1 MMARIQSLV
10 EQFIGW
16 VQRIPHDLIAL
27 IARFGIGLVF
37 WLSGQTKVHGL
48 NLFDLKSSQ
57 KFLFTEIHP
66 VPGVPWEVAAQLA
79 AIGEHILP
87 ALLFFG
93 LATRFAAFGLL
104 LMTIVIQIALPT
116 GFPTHLLWAGVLLYL
131 MARGPGILS
140 VDQWIAE
147 KYQK

>member
-10 EQFIGW
+10 EQLIGR

-66 VPGVPWEVAAQLA
+66 VPGVPWEVAAQIA

-93 LATRFAAFGLL
+93 FATRFAAFGLL

-116 GFPTHLLWAGVLLYL
+116 GFPTHLLWVGVLLYL

-140 VDQWIAE
+140 VDHWIAN
-147 KYQK
+147 K

>member
-1 MMARIQSLV
+1 MRASIQSLV
-10 EQFIGW
+10 EQFIGR

-27 IARFGIGLVF
+27 VARFGIGLVF

-66 VPGVPWEVAAQLA
+66 VPGVPWEVAAQMA

-93 LATRFAAFGLL
+93 FATRFAAFGLL

-140 VDQWIAE
+140 VDHWIAN
-147 KYQK
+147 K

>member
-10 EQFIGW
+10 EQLIGR

-66 VPGVPWEVAAQLA
+66 VPGVPWEVAAQIA

-93 LATRFAAFGLL
+93 FATRFAAFGLL

-140 VDQWIAE
+140 VDHWIAN
-147 KYQK
+147 K

>member
-10 EQFIGW
+10 EQLIGR

-66 VPGVPWEVAAQLA
+66 VPGVPWEVAAQIA

-93 LATRFAAFGLL
+93 FATRFAAFGLL

-116 GFPTHLLWAGVLLYL
+116 GFPTHLLWVGVLLYL

-140 VDQWIAE
+140 VDHWIANRHR
-147 KYQK
+147 

>member
-10 EQFIGW
+10 EQLIGR

-66 VPGVPWEVAAQLA
+66 VPGVPWEVAAQIA

-116 GFPTHLLWAGVLLYL
+116 GFPTHLLWVGVLLYL

-140 VDQWIAE
+140 VDHWIANRH
-147 KYQK
+147 K

>member
-10 EQFIGW
+10 EQLIGR

-66 VPGVPWEVAAQLA
+66 VPGVPWEVAAQIA

-93 LATRFAAFGLL
+93 FATRFAACGLL

-116 GFPTHLLWAGVLLYL
+116 GFPTHLLWVGVLLYL

-140 VDQWIAE
+140 VDHWIANRHR
-147 KYQK
+147 

>member
-10 EQFIGW
+10 EQLIGW
-16 VQRIPHDLIAL
+16 AQRIPHDLIAL

-57 KFLFTEIHP
+57 RFLFTEIHP
-66 VPGVPWEVAAQLA
+66 VPGVPWEVASQLA

-116 GFPTHLLWAGVLLYL
+116 GFPTHLLWVGVLLYL
-131 MARGPGILS
+131 IARGPGILS
-140 VDQWIAE
+140 VDHWIAN
-147 KYQK
+147 K

>member
-10 EQFIGW
+10 EQLIGW

-140 VDQWIAE
+140 VDHWIAN
-147 KYQK
+147 K

>member
-1 MMARIQSLV
+1 MARIQSLV
-10 EQFIGW
+10 EQLIGR

-66 VPGVPWEVAAQLA
+66 VPGVPWEVAAQIA

-93 LATRFAAFGLL
+93 FATRFAAFGLL

-116 GFPTHLLWAGVLLYL
+116 GFPTHLLWVGVLLYL

-140 VDQWIAE
+140 VDHWIAN
-147 KYQK
+147 K